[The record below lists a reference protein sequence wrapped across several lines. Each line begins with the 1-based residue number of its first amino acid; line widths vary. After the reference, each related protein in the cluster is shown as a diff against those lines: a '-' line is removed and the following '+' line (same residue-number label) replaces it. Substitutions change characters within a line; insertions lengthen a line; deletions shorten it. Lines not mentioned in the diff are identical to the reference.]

1 MTPADHNQIWDYV
14 EAGES
19 FASIAKVIG
28 SRLTTV
34 RDFVA
39 KHDGLRPLPPKPRS
53 KKRSVVEA
61 KLTEFWS
68 PEQIAGWLR
77 VDYPDDESMRVS
89 HEAIYTAL
97 YAKQL
102 VARPKLCLRMRRPLR
117 RRRHRRKNQ
126 GQGRI
131 RNPVHS

>member
-1 MTPADHNQIWDYV
+1 MGAHMTPADHNQIWDYV

-53 KKRSVVEA
+53 EKRS
-61 KLTEFWS
+61 
-68 PEQIAGWLR
+68 P
-77 VDYPDDESMRVS
+77 VDDREEISRGLAIDESFRTIGRRLSRAPSTVS
-89 HEAIYTAL
+89 REGNA
-97 YAKQL
+97 
-102 VARPKLCLRMRRPLR
+102 
-117 RRRHRRKNQ
+117 N
-126 GQGRI
+126 GGRT
-131 RNPVHS
+131 R